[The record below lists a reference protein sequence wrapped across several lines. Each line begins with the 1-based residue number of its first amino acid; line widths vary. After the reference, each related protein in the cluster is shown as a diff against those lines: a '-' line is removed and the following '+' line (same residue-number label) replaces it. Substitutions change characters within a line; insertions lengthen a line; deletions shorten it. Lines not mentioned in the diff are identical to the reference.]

1 MRRSG
6 IAVAPLEALAGG
18 AAAAAPC
25 APAQLSAGG
34 AAAHG
39 CTQHLRGPSC
49 GSLMAVEMEQEACGS
64 RLACTRP
71 VQGSVA
77 EPFGSPC
84 LMGRSSSFSSWS
96 SAPEVPSLAEPRLRE
111 RSATPEDADMAD
123 CSPITPTAAP
133 SHAAT
138 SPLLAAAAATPAAA
152 ETDAAAAPA
161 AAEAAAQRAA
171 SAAALW
177 RRIQSFMHCVSGSPL
192 VHSALLSLQ
201 LSGAFPAA
209 AEEGLAAERGLE
221 WTLSQMLSFHLKAG
235 WAEATE
241 HSLLASLWLLE
252 SWESVWRSPATVCL
266 NDYLKHLALFSQ
278 EAVIAITADWKSSFR
293 ALRAGVVAAQSDLL
307 TRLDWRVR
315 LDVESEIKP
324 CSRLLFQLAGEA
336 GSKVPTLREAWAQR
350 MHGVCG
356 RVRQQAAML
365 HKHSRPAEACGGEG
379 QGAPTKRQRTWA

>member
-1 MRRSG
+1 
-6 IAVAPLEALAGG
+6 
-18 AAAAAPC
+18 
-25 APAQLSAGG
+25 
-34 AAAHG
+34 
-39 CTQHLRGPSC
+39 
-49 GSLMAVEMEQEACGS
+49 
-64 RLACTRP
+64 
-71 VQGSVA
+71 
-77 EPFGSPC
+77 
-84 LMGRSSSFSSWS
+84 MGRSSSFSSWS

-235 WAEATE
+235 WAEG
-241 HSLLASLWLLE
+241 E
-252 SWESVWRSPATVCL
+252 SRSCCCYCCCFWQYQP
-266 NDYLKHLALFSQ
+266 
-278 EAVIAITADWKSSFR
+278 
-293 ALRAGVVAAQSDLL
+293 
-307 TRLDWRVR
+307 
-315 LDVESEIKP
+315 
-324 CSRLLFQLAGEA
+324 SRLA
-336 GSKVPTLREAWAQR
+336 
-350 MHGVCG
+350 HGVCWLG
-356 RVRQQAAML
+356 RFFLCAAAAAL
-365 HKHSRPAEACGGEG
+365 IREVFG
-379 QGAPTKRQRTWA
+379 